1 MISISMKHYTINGS
15 EGDSEQLHIVYG
27 PDWWL
32 EEAISAKYTN
42 SISYEILSQDA
53 TQSIVVQR
61 PTDWTGSI
69 YIGSK
74 TVTRWKCTGYD
85 ILLDGENAYTRTIT
99 QSSSSVATIGNI
111 SLLPAQSEQLPP
123 RPSRQ
128 HHQPSS
134 QHQQRHQ
141 LQKKSQQQPLNR
153 RPPYPV
159 SLPLSLPDVQS
170 QQLPLQRLQQH
181 SKYSQ
186 QCQTQ
191 VLKGHV
197 SRRLPR
203 QQHHVNPL

>member
-1 MISISMKHYTINGS
+1 MKHYTINGS

-32 EEAISAKYTN
+32 EETISPKYTN

-74 TVTRWKCTGYD
+74 TITRWKCTGYD

-99 QSSSSVATIGNI
+99 QPSSSVATIGNI

-134 QHQQRHQ
+134 QHQ
-141 LQKKSQQQPLNR
+141 
-153 RPPYPV
+153 
-159 SLPLSLPDVQS
+159 LP
-170 QQLPLQRLQQH
+170 
-181 SKYSQ
+181 
-186 QCQTQ
+186 
-191 VLKGHV
+191 
-197 SRRLPR
+197 
-203 QQHHVNPL
+203 